1 MKAITKEAV
10 RNFLMAKPYSKSN
23 TTVKVLPNVTVLSL
37 FGNEIAYLYNDPD
50 RTLSIT
56 NAGWVSNTTKE
67 RLNALPNVSI
77 RQKNYNFYL
86 NGEKWD
92 GRLKDVLKLSQYK
105 DIYLNKMKE
114 SGEAREDVKRF
125 LEIKNMSTQEF
136 LENVVLV

>member
-10 RNFLMAKPYSKSN
+10 RNFLMAKPYNKSN
-23 TTVKVLPNVTVLSL
+23 TTVRILPNVTVLSL

-56 NAGWVSNTTKE
+56 NAGWVSKTTKE

-77 RQKNYNFYL
+77 RQKNNQFHL

-92 GRLKDVLKLSQYK
+92 GKLKEVVKLSQYK

-114 SGEAREDVKRF
+114 GGEARENVKRF

-136 LENVVLV
+136 LEKVVLV